1 MTELFDTGYSY
12 SSLNVARGALSSL
25 GLTIE
30 GVSVGKHALVIRYM
44 KGVFN
49 LRPPESKYVM
59 TWDVNKVLDYL
70 RSLSPVKYITLKEL
84 TLKLTMLISLTN
96 ASRVQ
101 SIHLMDLN
109 FVQKV
114 KGNFVF
120 ILNDL
125 IKQSRPG
132 YKEPTVDI
140 TAYPPDRRL
149 CTVTVY
155 NEYLFRT
162 KNVRKNKTKLL
173 LSYVKP
179 HECVSRDTIS
189 RWIKEIM
196 TRAKIDTTKYTAHSV
211 RSASVSKAATTIPVS
226 QIIAKAGW
234 SNASTFAKYYHKK
247 IERQDDSYA
256 AAVLRD

>member
-1 MTELFDTGYSY
+1 M
-12 SSLNVARGALSSL
+12 RG
-25 GLTIE
+25 I
-30 GVSVGKHALVIRYM
+30 Y
-44 KGVFN
+44 N
-49 LRPPESKYVM
+49 LRPPEPKYDM
-59 TWDVNKVLDYL
+59 TWDVNKVLIYL
-70 RSLSPVKYITLKEL
+70 RSLSPVKYISLKDL

-96 ASRVQ
+96 ATRVQ

-120 ILNDL
+120 ILNEL

-149 CTVTVY
+149 CTVTCY
-155 NEYLFRT
+155 KEYVLRT
-162 KNVRKNKTKLL
+162 KCFRKNSRKLL

-189 RWIKEIM
+189 RWIKQVM
-196 TRAKIDTTKYTAHSV
+196 TRSKIDTSKYKAHSV
-211 RSASVSKAATTIPVS
+211 RSASVSKVCNTIPVS

-234 SNASTFAKYYHKK
+234 SNATTFAKYYHKQ
-247 IERQDDSYA
+247 IEGKVDTYA
-256 AAVLRD
+256 TAVLRD